1 MKYYILFGP
10 PGAGKGTQAA
20 AMAERFNLC
29 HISTGDL
36 LRGEIA
42 KGSELGLKAKALI
55 EAGELV
61 PDEIVEGMIENK
73 FDSVTGFSGFLLD
86 GFPRTT
92 AQAEALDK
100 MLAKRDTSVTGV
112 VSLMIPD
119 EMIKER
125 IKHRAAIEGRA
136 DDASD
141 ETISNRIKTYHE
153 KTEPLV
159 EYYKN
164 AGAYNEIDGTGTIEE
179 VRERINSLMETL

>member
-1 MKYYILFGP
+1 
-10 PGAGKGTQAA
+10 
-20 AMAERFNLC
+20 MAERFNLC

-36 LRGEIA
+36 LRGEMA

-100 MLAKRDTSVTGV
+100 MLAKRDTCVTGV

-159 EYYKN
+159 EYYKK

-179 VRERINSLMETL
+179 VHERINSLMETL

>member
-1 MKYYILFGP
+1 
-10 PGAGKGTQAA
+10 
-20 AMAERFNLC
+20 
-29 HISTGDL
+29 
-36 LRGEIA
+36 
-42 KGSELGLKAKALI
+42 
-55 EAGELV
+55 
-61 PDEIVEGMIENK
+61 
-73 FDSVTGFSGFLLD
+73 
-86 GFPRTT
+86 
-92 AQAEALDK
+92 
-100 MLAKRDTSVTGV
+100 
-112 VSLMIPD
+112 MIPD